1 MNQWIC
7 YGLVCDN
14 EKGKIIKIPKNPHN
28 GYNASCN
35 NKESWSDYNTAVN
48 AVKRY
53 GFNGFG
59 FELDN
64 GIVGVDLDD
73 ALDENGKLTKDADD
87 IVEALDSYTEISP
100 SGKGLHIFCK
110 GKLPPGRRR
119 KGNIEMYSS
128 NRFFTVTGNI
138 YGQNREIEERSYQLG
153 IVHKAYLCDEDQEPA
168 KNMDSDKKASQEP
181 QIKSWIT
188 DSEIIEKAS
197 NAKNGDLFKS
207 LWSGNYGNYKS
218 KSEADQALCNI
229 LAFYC
234 GNDFNRIDSLFR
246 RSGLYREKWDRVD
259 YKNRTINKAI
269 SGCRNTFHCRE
280 RPDNKILNQY
290 NQKVTPY
297 YINKKTLKNTGEIRF
312 TVNCPLLSKYIR
324 ENNDYLFVIDETN
337 SAVMRYW
344 YKDGYYRLFNDDMI
358 KGIIKG
364 HITSFNEEIL
374 KMNDV
379 KEVFNDLIT
388 DLKTISQDN
397 LNTDENIINLQ
408 NGILNLKSTQLLPH
422 SPKYYSTIQIPC
434 N

>member
-1 MNQWIC
+1 M
-7 YGLVCDN
+7 D
-14 EKGKIIKIPKNPHN
+14 
-28 GYNASCN
+28 
-35 NKESWSDYNTAVN
+35 
-48 AVKRY
+48 
-53 GFNGFG
+53 
-59 FELDN
+59 LDN
-64 GIVGVDLDD
+64 AI
-73 ALDENGKLTKDADD
+73 DESGKLTIEADD
-87 IVEALDSYTEISP
+87 IVKALGSYTEISP

-110 GKLPPGRRR
+110 GKLPPERRR
-119 KGNIEMYSS
+119 IGNIEMYSS

-153 IVHKAYLCDEDQEPA
+153 IVHKAYLCDEEQEPA
-168 KNMDSDKKASQEP
+168 KNTDIDKKASQEL
-181 QIKSWIT
+181 QIKSCLT
-188 DSEIIEKAS
+188 DSEIIEKNS

>member
-1 MNQWIC
+1 
-7 YGLVCDN
+7 
-14 EKGKIIKIPKNPHN
+14 
-28 GYNASCN
+28 
-35 NKESWSDYNTAVN
+35 
-48 AVKRY
+48 
-53 GFNGFG
+53 
-59 FELDN
+59 
-64 GIVGVDLDD
+64 
-73 ALDENGKLTKDADD
+73 
-87 IVEALDSYTEISP
+87 
-100 SGKGLHIFCK
+100 
-110 GKLPPGRRR
+110 
-119 KGNIEMYSS
+119 MYSS